1 MPAAAPI
8 TPLVSVALPTLEP
21 HRRREERRSLEWS
34 RLSVAAAVAAA
45 ALFGGSVAAARVAA
59 GHGPAAPATAFGGTT
74 AVAVPH
80 VGGIERAL
88 GPAGHVRLLRVR
100 CAGSTAT
107 GPTGCFTAL
116 P

>member
-1 MPAAAPI
+1 
-8 TPLVSVALPTLEP
+8 VSVALPTVEP
-21 HRRREERRSLEWS
+21 HRRREEHRSLEWS
-34 RLSVAAAVAAA
+34 RLSAAAVVAAAV
-45 ALFGGSVAAARVAA
+45 LFGGSVAAAHVAA
-59 GHGPAAPATAFGGTT
+59 GHGAAAPATAFGGTT

-80 VGGIERAL
+80 AGGIERAL
-88 GPAGHVRLLRVR
+88 GPAGQARLLRVP